1 MGTLTLKPV
10 AAGRYVLSGQPKGQE
25 QRVSRLSLTVT
36 ADGTI
41 DGIEIEEAD
50 GAITRFAFTG
60 EVTNAPVAADSFRFS
75 APAGVPVV
83 DAAPPV

>member
-1 MGTLTLKPV
+1 M
-10 AAGRYVLSGQPKGQE
+10 
-25 QRVSRLSLTVT
+25 SRLSLTVT

-50 GAITRFAFTG
+50 GAITRFVFTG
-60 EVTNAPVAADSFRFS
+60 EVANVPVSADAFRFS

>member
-1 MGTLTLKPV
+1 
-10 AAGRYVLSGQPKGQE
+10 
-25 QRVSRLSLTVT
+25 LSLTVT

-60 EVTNAPVAADSFRFS
+60 EVTNAPVAADSFRFR
-75 APAGVPVV
+75 APEGVPVV